1 MEDAKAKLGEALLP
15 AMTAVTGFMADT
27 LIPGMMAAG
36 EAIGTFVS
44 WLVDKLGPAFS
55 TVVGYV
61 QPVVE
66 TLIALW
72 QRFGDVVL
80 AQITT
85 VWNLI
90 KGVFQGALQIIQG
103 IFEVFAGLFTGN
115 WSKMWDGIKKIF
127 SGVIGI
133 ITSYF
138 SYLWNTVKNI
148 ATAAWRI
155 LSDTIGKGVSAVV
168 QFIAGLPGKAARALA
183 SLGSTLWNIAQSAM
197 SAMGRAIGDGIS
209 NIVSAVSRLPGQI
222 WRAIGNLYDTAW
234 HIGADFV
241 RGIGHGISSL
251 LGWLVN
257 QARNVAMAPVN
268 ARQERPAHRVTVEG
282 HGGFGPRHHEG
293 VLARHGQGR
302 PCRRRRGRLPSGL
315 RRRRPPHR
323 HLEQRCRWAG
333 GGRWGHHGE
342 RHRHPPLQS
351 GGGRSGRRRCHLGVR
366 ADERHEV
373 AGGVT
378 SWQDVIEL
386 SVDIQMAIPPGAALW
401 GTDKWGTAKWS
412 KVGSGWTPV
421 NCTDLVSLTFGL
433 TRSSLADNYGAGQLT
448 LNVRNAGGW
457 VTGNPGAGQL
467 VIRPGLPMRVR
478 VRPTAGTWTT
488 VWTGEVDSVT
498 TRWDTDGTC
507 TSTLIG
513 ADTLAMLA
521 VIDPPETPVPS
532 ETLQA
537 RLSRLAGLTGRAG
550 LSFLQV
556 GAPGSGSL
564 VAGTLAQQLVSEAM
578 LAVNSYGGIIVA
590 SPSRPKIILW
600 VNSEMNVFQTSAR
613 LVVTNRPQQG
623 GAIRVCPLTFES
635 DGPRRLRSRQPG
647 HHGTRRRRR
656 PDRAGHRVHRPVR
669 GPHLG
674 SHRPAPR
681 AGQHRPGPRQA
692 ASRLLV
698 DAPPRLHGHLP
709 RPRLVPHRRPPVA
722 VPSGTGAPTPVTRTR
737 GRRSPASPTSGTA
750 CRCRSPGTAAPT
762 PPTPA
767 AAGPSTCSGTPSA
780 SATPS
785 PPTRG

>member
-1 MEDAKAKLGEALLP
+1 
-15 AMTAVTGFMADT
+15 
-27 LIPGMMAAG
+27 
-36 EAIGTFVS
+36 
-44 WLVDKLGPAFS
+44 
-55 TVVGYV
+55 
-61 QPVVE
+61 
-66 TLIALW
+66 
-72 QRFGDVVL
+72 
-80 AQITT
+80 
-85 VWNLI
+85 
-90 KGVFQGALQIIQG
+90 
-103 IFEVFAGLFTGN
+103 
-115 WSKMWDGIKKIF
+115 
-127 SGVIGI
+127 
-133 ITSYF
+133 
-138 SYLWNTVKNI
+138 
-148 ATAAWRI
+148 
-155 LSDTIGKGVSAVV
+155 
-168 QFIAGLPGKAARALA
+168 
-183 SLGSTLWNIAQSAM
+183 
-197 SAMGRAIGDGIS
+197 
-209 NIVSAVSRLPGQI
+209 
-222 WRAIGNLYDTAW
+222 
-234 HIGADFV
+234 
-241 RGIGHGISSL
+241 
-251 LGWLVN
+251 
-257 QARNVAMAPVN
+257 
-268 ARQERPAHRVTVEG
+268 
-282 HGGFGPRHHEG
+282 
-293 VLARHGQGR
+293 
-302 PCRRRRGRLPSGL
+302 
-315 RRRRPPHR
+315 
-323 HLEQRCRWAG
+323 
-333 GGRWGHHGE
+333 
-342 RHRHPPLQS
+342 
-351 GGGRSGRRRCHLGVR
+351 
-366 ADERHEV
+366 V

-635 DGPRRLRSRQPG
+635 DGPDVSEVANQVTMGRVGGVAQTVQDTGSIDQYGVRTWGRTDLLPVQDSTVLGLAKQRLGYSSMP
-647 HHGTRRRRR
+647 
-656 PDRAGHRVHRPVR
+656 
-669 GPHLG
+669 
-674 SHRPAPR
+674 RPAYTVTY
-681 AGQHRPGPRQA
+681 H
-692 ASRLLV
+692 
-698 DAPPRLHGHLP
+698 
-709 RPRLVPHRRPPVA
+709 VPDSFP
-722 VPSGTGAPTPVTRTR
+722 TGAPGGSAVRDWCTYACHPYSRAEVTGLPYERYCLPVQIAWDGGSDPAHPGSSWPINVFGYAIGISHAVTPDSWVT
-737 GRRSPASPTSGTA
+737 SMDID
-750 CRCRSPGTAAPT
+750 
-762 PPTPA
+762 TPA
-767 AAGPSTCSGTPSA
+767 AAAAADEPEEEPALQEVSA
-780 SATPS
+780 
-785 PPTRG
+785 